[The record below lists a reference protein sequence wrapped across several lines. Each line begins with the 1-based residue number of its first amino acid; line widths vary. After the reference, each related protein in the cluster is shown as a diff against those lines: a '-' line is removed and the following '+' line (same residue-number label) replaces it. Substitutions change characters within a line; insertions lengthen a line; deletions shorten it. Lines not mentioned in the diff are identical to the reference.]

1 MRLYVILYYSIIVHG
16 YRENILQFAA
26 RSPSYNMD
34 AKSEK
39 ATLEER
45 EKLLD
50 YESKDEDD
58 DTVVPPPPPYGS
70 TQQPAPEDGHYL
82 PKNEFLRY
90 IYLHRKRIPGY
101 GMIYMVRNVRLYA
114 LYVLLMMLLAYLLN
128 QLDRYTLPIVTKS
141 AGYDLRYGELVC
153 MKTHNKSVLSV
164 IDNKDNSILPNTTTD
179 LCGDDDYK

>member
-1 MRLYVILYYSIIVHG
+1 
-16 YRENILQFAA
+16 
-26 RSPSYNMD
+26 MD
-34 AKSEK
+34 VKSEK

-50 YESKDEDD
+50 YESRDEGD

-70 TQQPAPEDGHYL
+70 TQQPAPEDGYHL
-82 PKNEFLRY
+82 PSNKFLRY
-90 IYLHRKRIPGY
+90 IYLHRKSIPGY
-101 GMIYMVRNVRLYA
+101 GMIYLVRNVKLYA
-114 LYVLLMMLLAYLLN
+114 LYVLLMMLIAYLLN

-164 IDNKDNSILPNTTTD
+164 INGNNDILANTTTD
-179 LCGDDDYK
+179 LCGGDDYK